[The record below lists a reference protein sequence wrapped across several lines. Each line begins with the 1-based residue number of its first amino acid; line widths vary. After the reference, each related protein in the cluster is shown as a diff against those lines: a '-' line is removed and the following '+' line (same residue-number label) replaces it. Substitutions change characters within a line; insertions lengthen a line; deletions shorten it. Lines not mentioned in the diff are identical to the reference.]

1 MYYNNTIYR
10 HNNQSTMVAITVME
24 KLASVNTQNIIILCY
39 WYNTTW
45 KKLSTHT
52 AKIIR
57 LTNYIVFCTV

>member
-1 MYYNNTIYR
+1 
-10 HNNQSTMVAITVME
+10 MVAITVME
-24 KLASVNTQNIIILCY
+24 KLASVNAQNIIILCY

-45 KKLSTHT
+45 KKLSTHK